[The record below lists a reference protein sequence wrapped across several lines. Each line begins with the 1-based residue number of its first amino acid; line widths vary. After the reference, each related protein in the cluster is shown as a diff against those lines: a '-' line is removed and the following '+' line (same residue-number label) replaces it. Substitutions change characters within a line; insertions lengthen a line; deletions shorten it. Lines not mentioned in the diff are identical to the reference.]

1 MLISSSLFLLLF
13 FMPKAPKNEKD
24 GEEERRIREERPL
37 EREMDKGVGLGS
49 CGAADR
55 KQKNG
60 GPYLKSTIEIQ
71 DPYAKSA
78 ACGREKGSWKIG
90 RKERLYIE

>member
-1 MLISSSLFLLLF
+1 
-13 FMPKAPKNEKD
+13 MPKAPKNEKD
-24 GEEERRIREERPL
+24 REEERRIREERPL